1 MFRRLFS
8 AGAWRLRAADRGCD
22 LGVGWEPYN
31 VHGSRLYCPRLR
43 SGSGRA
49 VRSAPQFPRLPSVA
63 SESRRLNSAHGMWWL
78 APERATE
85 PLVHYLMLRGERRE
99 HEQKLLLSHVSSSRL
114 SRGARRCHVS
124 SSSAHR
130 RVPDSAPH
138 SALLL
143 AALLLCCSPCDAC
156 VSRLSIYRREMPHLL
171 ARSPTTGTGVTRI
184 GGVPARC
191 VGLSRALGWIPRG
204 RRSKP

>member
-1 MFRRLFS
+1 ML
-8 AGAWRLRAADRGCD
+8 GALQCTRNTALGCIV
-22 LGVGWEPYN
+22 L
-31 VHGSRLYCPRLR
+31 LR

-63 SESRRLNSAHGMWWL
+63 SESRRLNSAHGMWWV

-85 PLVHYLMLRGERRE
+85 PLVHYLMLRGERRV

-143 AALLLCCSPCDAC
+143 AALLLCCS
-156 VSRLSIYRREMPHLL
+156 LL
-171 ARSPTTGTGVTRI
+171 AALLLALRRLCLSTVYLSKRDATPIGTLTHHRN
-184 GGVPARC
+184 RC
-191 VGLSRALGWIPRG
+191 DENRRRASAMCGSVSRALGWIPRG